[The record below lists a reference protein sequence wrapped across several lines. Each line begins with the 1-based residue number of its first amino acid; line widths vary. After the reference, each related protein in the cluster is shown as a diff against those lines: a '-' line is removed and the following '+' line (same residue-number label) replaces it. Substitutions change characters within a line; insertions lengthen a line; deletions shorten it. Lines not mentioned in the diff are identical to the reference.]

1 MERLDG
7 TDYLPSWINI
17 NKVKKNGLHLILRS
31 AGLIILIVL
40 LAKAFV
46 ATSCSIPSTGMENS
60 LYKGERVLVNKWS
73 YGLRLPFS
81 NTRLGKGKP
90 QKGEIV
96 LFNNPNPKH
105 SATAIFKREVFISRC
120 IGTPGDT
127 LMLNDELMVTNEQLF
142 SPDSK
147 ALYLY
152 PFEGDS
158 LMNVILKK
166 LEIENNSLT
175 GYQDG
180 MLMRSFSY
188 YEYYLLQQELK
199 GKLNLK
205 RVNQAESK
213 GYPFIIPAK
222 GFTTKVYPWNI
233 NLLCN
238 TISRHEGKQ
247 ATVRDHQLYVEGF
260 PVTAYTFTQDYYW
273 MASNTPANVFD
284 SRLFGLVPET
294 HLIGKANL
302 IWYSPKKGRI
312 FNRVQ

>member
-1 MERLDG
+1 MRK
-7 TDYLPSWINI
+7 SW
-17 NKVKKNGLHLILRS
+17 LHLILRCS
-31 AGLIILIVL
+31 GLIIITVL
-40 LAKAFV
+40 LIKAFV
-46 ATSCSIPSTGMENS
+46 ATSCSIPSSGMENS

-81 NTRLGKGKP
+81 TARIGKSRP
-90 QKGEIV
+90 NKGEIV
-96 LFNNPNPKH
+96 LFNNPNPRH
-105 SATAIFKREVFISRC
+105 SDTPIYRRDVFISRC

-127 LMLNDELMVTNEQLF
+127 LMLNDDLLVTNEQIF

-158 LMNVILKK
+158 IMSDALNR
-166 LEIENNSLT
+166 LEIDNNSLT
-175 GYQDG
+175 GYQEG

-199 GKLNLK
+199 GKLDLT
-205 RVNQAESK
+205 RINQAESK
-213 GYPFIIPAK
+213 AYPFIIPTK
-222 GFTTKVYPWNI
+222 GFTIKVYPWNI
-233 NLLCN
+233 NLICN

-247 ATVRDHQLYVEGF
+247 ATVRDHQLYVDGF
-260 PVTAYTFTQDYYW
+260 PVTAYTFTQNYYW
-273 MASNTPANVFD
+273 MASNTPVNIYD

-294 HLIGKANL
+294 HLIGKASL
-302 IWYSPKKGRI
+302 IWYSPKKGRT

>member
-1 MERLDG
+1 MR
-7 TDYLPSWINI
+7 
-17 NKVKKNGLHLILRS
+17 KNRLHLVLRC
-31 AGLIILIVL
+31 AALIIVTVL
-40 LAKAFV
+40 LAKIFV

-81 NTRLGKGKP
+81 EHRIGTGRP

-96 LFNNPNPKH
+96 LFNNPNPQR
-105 SATAIFKREVFISRC
+105 ATTPVYQREVFISRC
-120 IGTPGDT
+120 VGTPGDT
-127 LMLNDELMVTNEQLF
+127 LMLNSELLPTDEQIF

-147 ALYLY
+147 AMYLY
-152 PFEGDS
+152 PFEGDA
-158 LMNVILKK
+158 LMKETLSR
-166 LEIENNSLT
+166 LEIEDNNLT

-199 GKLNLK
+199 GKLNLT
-205 RVNQAESK
+205 RVNQSDSK
-213 GYPFIIPAK
+213 GHPFIIPAK
-222 GFTTKVYPWNI
+222 GFTVRVYPWNI

-238 TISRHEGKQ
+238 TISRHEGKR
-247 ATVRDHQLYVEGF
+247 ATVRDHQLYVDGF

-273 MASNTPANVFD
+273 MSSNTPANVFD
-284 SRLFGLVPET
+284 SRLFGFVPQT
-294 HLIGKANL
+294 HLIGKASF
-302 IWYSPKKGRI
+302 IWFSPKKGRT